1 MTWLQMF
8 LSNMRYLLIGMLFSL
23 PVLAESVY
31 TEDGSLMIIDSSE
44 ETVMFIN
51 ESGEVQVEVG
61 VSQDDPTFVYGNDK
75 LTVCQPTG
83 QGGICY

>member
-1 MTWLQMF
+1 MF
-8 LSNMRYLLIGMLFSL
+8 LSNMKYLLIGIMFNL

-61 VSQDDPTFVYGNDK
+61 VSQDEPTFVYGNDK
-75 LTVCQPTG
+75 LTICQPTG
-83 QGGICY
+83 QGAICY